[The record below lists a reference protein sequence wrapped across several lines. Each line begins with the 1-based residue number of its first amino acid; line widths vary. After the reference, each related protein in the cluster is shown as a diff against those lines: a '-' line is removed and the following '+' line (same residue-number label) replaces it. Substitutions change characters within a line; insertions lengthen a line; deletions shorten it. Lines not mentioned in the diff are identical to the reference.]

1 MDLFLL
7 ETFLAVAE
15 ERSFS
20 RAAARLHRT
29 QPAVS
34 QALAKLESEL
44 GEVLLDRSSR
54 DATLTD
60 AGEVLRDYATRMLNL
75 RSDAASALTELRELH
90 RGRLN
95 LAANEYTVL
104 YLLPLLD
111 EFRRRYPRI
120 KIAVQR
126 SLASRIPDE
135 VLMHSVEIG
144 VLSFKPDDPQIE
156 SVVVYR
162 DELCL
167 VVNPRHPFA
176 RLGEISIRQLG
187 SQNFVAHNV
196 PSPQRQKVIQAFRSH
211 TTPLNMGVELPSLEA
226 IKRFVEMGNGVAL
239 VPGLV
244 VQNELAQGAL
254 VRVRVKDLHIER
266 RLRLAFR
273 REPGRRDAAGQE
285 PQPGIRRQATL
296 SYAALNFLEVVKA
309 YAAEHG
315 DPYTYQAPERRTAA
329 GRAESG
335 RAAASFEE

>member
-1 MDLFLL
+1 MELFLL
-7 ETFLAVAE
+7 ETFVAVAE

-34 QALAKLESEL
+34 QAIAKLEAEL

-60 AGEVLRDYATRMLNL
+60 AGEVLRKYAVRMLNL
-75 RSDAASALTELRELH
+75 RSEASGALSELRELH

-111 EFRRRYPRI
+111 AYRRRNPHI

-135 VLMHSVEIG
+135 VLLHSVEIG

-156 SVVVYR
+156 SVMVYR

-176 RLGEISIRQLG
+176 AAGEVSIRQLG
-187 SQNFVAHNV
+187 AQNFVAHNV
-196 PSPQRQKVIQAFRSH
+196 PSPQRQKVIQAFRNH
-211 TTPLNMGVELPSLEA
+211 RTPLQMGVELPSLEA

-244 VQNELAQGAL
+244 VQNELASGAL
-254 VRVRVKDLHIER
+254 VRVRVKELQIER
-266 RLRLAFR
+266 KLRLAFR
-273 REPGRRDAAGQE
+273 KEPPRKDST
-285 PQPGIRRQATL
+285 RRQTAL
-296 SYAALNFLEVVKA
+296 SYAALAFLRVVKE
-309 YAAEHG
+309 YADAHG
-315 DPYTYQAPERRTAA
+315 DPYTYGASE
-329 GRAESG
+329 GL
-335 RAAASFEE
+335 AAAMVHKVDAGGVTEE